1 MSPEP
6 SAAGLERRRAPA
18 GNPVVA
24 RLARRPLV
32 LAVDGV
38 LEGAAAPA
46 LLGPVSVAVSRRSGA
61 DLVVDLRGT
70 TAVDGAGVDA
80 LATASRWVRGL
91 GAATYLVGAS
101 AGLRRRVAVRSGA
114 LPVLLP
120 DRSPVAGQGRTRRDA
135 VLDLLAGTPLAQR
148 EASLATWARWAPDVL
163 AGLSRWRPGLPP
175 GGAAA
180 TPWGPV
186 EGVPDVTAL
195 VEAGHGE
202 REQLVAMLC
211 AAGAQVT
218 PEALMLAAR
227 IAVWVDACRRHSVGA
242 QRTVE
247 DVRDLLGA
255 RPVLGQQR
263 GA

>member
-1 MSPEP
+1 
-6 SAAGLERRRAPA
+6 
-18 GNPVVA
+18 
-24 RLARRPLV
+24 
-32 LAVDGV
+32 
-38 LEGAAAPA
+38 
-46 LLGPVSVAVSRRSGA
+46 
-61 DLVVDLRGT
+61 
-70 TAVDGAGVDA
+70 
-80 LATASRWVRGL
+80 
-91 GAATYLVGAS
+91 
-101 AGLRRRVAVRSGA
+101 
-114 LPVLLP
+114 
-120 DRSPVAGQGRTRRDA
+120 
-135 VLDLLAGTPLAQR
+135 
-148 EASLATWARWAPDVL
+148 
-163 AGLSRWRPGLPP
+163 
-175 GGAAA
+175 
-180 TPWGPV
+180 
-186 EGVPDVTAL
+186 VTAL